1 MFFRSTPSAV
11 SSGSCFFETH
21 HTPTAAGVRGFSV
34 CQKTN
39 EPMLQDESKSKTK
52 IDIVMKIDQL
62 GLQHALPFWGRVLDR
77 KAACSVSE
85 TVLPLR
91 PQNGGPQIFID
102 YSSSINLGRTDC
114 CFACFIPVLPA
125 DQKQK
130 DYKLATHEI
139 VWPHSVQATIA
150 SQIFTYSAP
159 VLKPV
164 LLSALPATPAR
175 SAEPFFM
182 CCRAAD
188 PWDADKEVALAKS
201 CTEKLQKAH
210 LGMK

>member
-1 MFFRSTPSAV
+1 
-11 SSGSCFFETH
+11 
-21 HTPTAAGVRGFSV
+21 
-34 CQKTN
+34 
-39 EPMLQDESKSKTK
+39 MLQDESKSKTK

-102 YSSSINLGRTDC
+102 YSSSINLGRTNC

-130 DYKLATHEI
+130 D
-139 VWPHSVQATIA
+139 
-150 SQIFTYSAP
+150 
-159 VLKPV
+159 
-164 LLSALPATPAR
+164 
-175 SAEPFFM
+175 
-182 CCRAAD
+182 
-188 PWDADKEVALAKS
+188 
-201 CTEKLQKAH
+201 
-210 LGMK
+210 